1 MGVALKDGSKEDSMR
16 FLMRLLINAAAL
28 WVAVKIVP
36 GITYTGEWLP
46 FLGVALIFGLVNAF
60 IRPLVKLLTL
70 PIIFL
75 TLGLFALVVNGM
87 MLMLTGWLSNQFA
100 LNFQVTG
107 CWTAILGALVVSI
120 VSALLS
126 TFLADA
132 E

>member
-1 MGVALKDGSKEDSMR
+1 MR
-16 FLMRLLINAAAL
+16 FLLRLLINAAAL
-28 WVAVKIVP
+28 WLAVKIVP
-36 GITYTGEWLP
+36 GITYSGEWLP
-46 FLGVALIFGLVNAF
+46 FFGVALVFGLVNAF

-87 MLMLTGWLSNQFA
+87 MLMLTAWLSNKLA
-100 LNFQVTG
+100 MNFQVSG
-107 CWTAILGALVVSI
+107 CWTATLGALVVSI

-126 TFLADA
+126 MFLVDA

>member
-1 MGVALKDGSKEDSMR
+1 MR
-16 FLMRLLINAAAL
+16 FLLRLLVNAAAL
-28 WVAVKIVP
+28 WVAVRIVP
-36 GITYTGEWLP
+36 GITYSGDWAP
-46 FLGVALIFGLVNAF
+46 FFGVALVFGLINAF

-87 MLMLTGWLSNQFA
+87 MLMLTSWLSNKLA
-100 LNFQVTG
+100 MNFQVSG

>member
-1 MGVALKDGSKEDSMR
+1 MR
-16 FLMRLLINAAAL
+16 FLLRLVINAAAL
-28 WVAVKIVP
+28 WVAVQIVP
-36 GITYTGEWLP
+36 GITYGGDWVP
-46 FLGVALIFGLVNAF
+46 FIGVALVFGVVNAF
-60 IRPLVKLLTL
+60 IRPIVKLLTL

-87 MLMLTGWLSNQFA
+87 MLSLTSYLSGGLGMRFH
-100 LNFQVTG
+100 VEG

>member
-1 MGVALKDGSKEDSMR
+1 MR
-16 FLMRLLINAAAL
+16 FVLRLLITAAAL
-28 WVAVKIVP
+28 WAAVKIVP
-36 GITYTGEWLP
+36 GISYSGEWLP

-87 MLMLTGWLSNQFA
+87 MLMLTAWLSNKLA
-100 LNFQVTG
+100 MNFQVSG
-107 CWTAILGALVVSI
+107 CWTATLGALVVSI

-126 TFLADA
+126 MFLADA

>member
-1 MGVALKDGSKEDSMR
+1 MR
-16 FLMRLLINAAAL
+16 FLLRLLINAVAL

-36 GITYTGEWLP
+36 GITYSGEWVP
-46 FLGVALIFGLVNAF
+46 FLGVALVFGLVNAF

-87 MLMLTGWLSNQFA
+87 MLLLTSYLSNKLA
-100 LNFQVTG
+100 MNFQVDG
-107 CWTAILGALVVSI
+107 CWTSILGALVVSI